1 MIEFAPIT
9 ITSRPDRGLE
19 AITVLLHGRPIG
31 YLEPAADGRS
41 ARVTAGFG
49 YDAEGC
55 ADVYDRDL
63 HGRPRCI
70 YRAAAELILQ
80 AGGHRERIVA

>member
-9 ITSRPDRGLE
+9 SRPESETGSI
-19 AITVLLHGRPIG
+19 AVLLNGRPIG

-55 ADVYDRDL
+55 GDVYDRDL
-63 HGRPRCI
+63 HGRTRCI

-80 AGGHRERIVA
+80 AGGYRERIVA